1 MEQKTNVRKFWTA
14 WTLGI
19 LVSSILFV
27 IFANFNVDRSFS
39 GIENMF
45 SSARYVSTLALMGIF
60 IVLMVCIAVYTY
72 SIRHTHPIDD
82 KGVLLIITILIL
94 TFVVS
99 AAASYLVNIY
109 VMPICLGTLLI
120 AAIVDKKS
128 AIYINIFINIAVFL
142 SYTLLAEEYF
152 LALSGAILISNIAS
166 GTIMVV
172 LMVKNQTRLRYL
184 LNGILA
190 GLFVAPLP
198 MLTLITVGVTEISAI
213 LFAGFWTFIAAVLTV
228 TLFMIILPF
237 MEVIFKVQT
246 DFKLSEYCSFDNPLL
261 KRLQKEA
268 PGTFSHSLQV
278 ANIAELCATAIG
290 ENGMLARVGGYYHD
304 VGKLKNPEFFV
315 ENQKEGYNPHD
326 ELIPEV
332 SVSMI
337 TKHTKYGHE
346 LLKKAGFGESIANL
360 AIEHHG
366 TTPVQYFYKRVQF
379 IAEDKI
385 KEAEFSYEG
394 PKPQSKISAILM
406 IADSVEA
413 ATRAVGVMEDQEKFT
428 AFVHNIIKGKIDQDQ
443 FSDCDITFK
452 ELQKIEETLVNSLPH
467 QYHKRVDYNKRP
479 I

>member
-1 MEQKTNVRKFWTA
+1 MENKTNINKFWTA
-14 WTLGI
+14 WAFEI
-19 LVSSILFV
+19 IVSAMLFV

-39 GIENMF
+39 GVENMF
-45 SSARYVSTLALMGIF
+45 SKPRYASTLALMGIF
-60 IVLMVCIAVYTY
+60 IVLMVCVAIYTY
-72 SIRHTHPIDD
+72 STRHTHPIDHR
-82 KGVLLIITILIL
+82 GVLMIMTILIL
-94 TFVVS
+94 TFVIS
-99 AAASYLVNIY
+99 AAASYLVNLY
-109 VMPICLGTLLI
+109 VMPICLSTLLI
-120 AAIVDKKS
+120 AAIVDKKTAMFS
-128 AIYINIFINIAVFL
+128 NIFFNIAVFL
-142 SYTLLAEEYF
+142 SYTLIAEEYS
-152 LALSGAILISNIAS
+152 LALSGATLIANIAS

-172 LMVKNQTRLRYL
+172 LMVKNQTRFRYL
-184 LNGILA
+184 MSGILA

-198 MLTLITVGVTEISAI
+198 MLTLVSTSVIDPIPI
-213 LFAGFWTFIAAVLTV
+213 LFSGFWAFIATILSV
-228 TLFMIILPF
+228 TLFMIVLPF
-237 MEVIFKVQT
+237 MEVIFKIKT
-246 DFKLSEYCSFDNPLL
+246 DFRLSEFCSFDNPLL

-278 ANIAELCATAIG
+278 ANIAELCATSIG
-290 ENGMLARVGGYYHD
+290 ENGMLARVAGYYHD

-337 TKHTKYGHE
+337 TKHTKYGYE
-346 LLKKAGFGESIANL
+346 LLKKAGLGEMIANL
-360 AIEHHG
+360 AVEHHG
-366 TTPVQYFYKRVQF
+366 TTPVQYFYKRVQY

-394 PKPQSKISAILM
+394 PKPQNKISAILM

-413 ATRAVGVMEDQEKFT
+413 ATRAVGVMEDQEKFR
-428 AFVHNIIKGKIDQDQ
+428 AFVHNIIKGKIDQNQ

-452 ELQKIEETLVNSLPH
+452 ELETIEKTLVDSLPH